1 MNYTQLFKRISLL
14 ISDPEKAWKEI
25 YKEND
30 YRNVQGNFV
39 FPLIA
44 LCGISTFIGCLIGNT
59 EGPSVF
65 QSALMKVGGLFI
77 SLFAGFFLVSY
88 IVQKLNQRYLHREE
102 NAVQA
107 QCYVGYSMVILF
119 VLLFVS
125 GFLSISIFF
134 WILMFY
140 TVYVTYQGAKVL
152 VRVEDSKINL
162 YAIVTALAIMLCP
175 KIILFIFN
183 ELSVILN

>member
-1 MNYTQLFKRISLL
+1 M
-14 ISDPEKAWKEI
+14 
-25 YKEND
+25 
-30 YRNVQGNFV
+30 

-44 LCGISTFIGCLIGNT
+44 LCGISAFIGCLIGNT
-59 EGPSVF
+59 DGPSVF

-88 IVQKLNQRYLHREE
+88 IVQKLNERYLHRKE
-102 NAVQA
+102 NAIQA

-119 VLLFVS
+119 VLLFIN
-125 GFLSISIFF
+125 GFIHISIFF

-152 VRVEDSKINL
+152 VKVEDSKINL
-162 YAIVTALAIMLCP
+162 YAMVTALAIMICP
-175 KIILFIFN
+175 EIILFIFN